1 MTLLDLAN
9 AFRQARIRARLTQQ
23 DVADATGTHVITISK
38 FERGALTEIGAVK
51 LLALLRAVGLELVP
65 RPAGHARTLDDIARE
80 LDAGATPEAALPKR
94 VHRRQRAAPARKEPT
109 P

>member
-1 MTLLDLAN
+1 MTLLDIADV
-9 AFRQARIRARLTQQ
+9 FRQARIRARLTQQ
-23 DVADATGTHVITISK
+23 DVADATGTHVVTISK

-80 LDAGATPEAALPKR
+80 LDAGATPEAALPRR
-94 VHRRQRAAPARKEPT
+94 VHRRRRAGPAREAST

>member
-9 AFRQARIRARLTQQ
+9 AFRGARIRARLTQQ
-23 DVADATGTHVITISK
+23 DVADATGTHVVTISK

-80 LDAGATPEAALPKR
+80 LDAGATSEATLPKR
-94 VHRRQRAAPARKEPT
+94 VHRRRRAAPAPDEPT